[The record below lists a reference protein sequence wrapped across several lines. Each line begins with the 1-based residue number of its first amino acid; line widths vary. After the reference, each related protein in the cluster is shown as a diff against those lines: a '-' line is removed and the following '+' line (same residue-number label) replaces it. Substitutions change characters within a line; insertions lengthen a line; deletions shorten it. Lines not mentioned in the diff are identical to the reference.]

1 MRTHLCKDGPQMI
14 DEAPL
19 TMGAVGPGFGNI
31 IKLTVIVSVC
41 AIVQRFMLLMLTN
54 L

>member
-1 MRTHLCKDGPQMI
+1 MI

-19 TMGAVGPGFGNI
+19 TTGAVGPGFGNI

-41 AIVQRFMLLMLTN
+41 AIVQRFMLLNKSIVTN
-54 L
+54 LWTLY